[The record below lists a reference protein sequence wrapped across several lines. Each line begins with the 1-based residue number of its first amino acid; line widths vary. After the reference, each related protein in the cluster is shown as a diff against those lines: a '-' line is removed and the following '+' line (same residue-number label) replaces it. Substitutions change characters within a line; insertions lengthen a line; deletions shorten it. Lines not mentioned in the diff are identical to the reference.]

1 MVTLLIVA
9 STLGRDGTS
18 RFITYLAN
26 NLTKSNKVRVKLLF
40 FRNISEDSKS
50 MLDDDVEVSCLE
62 VQGKLWSSFYK
73 ILNNVLN
80 SKADFCLFGS
90 TIIMV
95 KSNKFCF
102 SFIWNKD
109 ITQRYNN
116 PVIISCQ

>member
-80 SKADFCLFGS
+80 SKADFCLFGFHQLLWLS
-90 TIIMV
+90 LINFVFHLFGIIAV
-95 KSNKFCF
+95 
-102 SFIWNKD
+102 
-109 ITQRYNN
+109 R
-116 PVIISCQ
+116 

>member
-26 NLTKSNKVRVKLLF
+26 NLTKSNKVKVKLLF

-50 MLDDDVEVSCLE
+50 MLDDNVEVSCLE

-73 ILNNVLN
+73 ILNNV
-80 SKADFCLFGS
+80 
-90 TIIMV
+90 
-95 KSNKFCF
+95 
-102 SFIWNKD
+102 FIAKLIFAFLVFTN
-109 ITQRYNN
+109 YYG
-116 PVIISCQ
+116 

>member
-50 MLDDDVEVSCLE
+50 MLDDNVEVSCLE

-80 SKADFCLFGS
+80 LNSATL
-90 TIIMV
+90 
-95 KSNKFCF
+95 
-102 SFIWNKD
+102 
-109 ITQRYNN
+109 
-116 PVIISCQ
+116 